1 MFVSKVKLYKFRNL
15 ADQQVEL
22 SEGPVYISGLNGNG
36 KTNLIEA
43 VYLLTGSRSF
53 RTNSTT
59 ELLRFGERE
68 CSVFGTV
75 TQASG
80 TEELGL
86 VFTASGRTG
95 SLNGEA
101 LDSITELLG
110 RLRAVSFSPADLSL
124 VKGAPAGRRKFLDR
138 HMVDLQPGYLKTLL
152 GYQRAL
158 ANKSA
163 LLKQQNT
170 TYPQLKVWNELLAEH
185 GGKVV
190 DNRRNFIESLSDK
203 SASFHSEYAPSDG
216 PLTLELESAMT
227 EEGQGARDSR
237 DQLLEQLE
245 RAAPREI
252 AMRSPVVGPHRD
264 DIKISI
270 SGVDCR
276 SYASQG
282 QTRSVVLSMKLGVIE
297 LIESQNGEAP
307 VILLDD
313 VDSELDA
320 GRSERLFAALL
331 RKPRQLIITG
341 TTSPPEQLGRH
352 SALQLLRV
360 KKGIV
365 GPA

>member
-101 LDSITELLG
+101 
-110 RLRAVSFSPADLSL
+110 
-124 VKGAPAGRRKFLDR
+124 
-138 HMVDLQPGYLKTLL
+138 
-152 GYQRAL
+152 
-158 ANKSA
+158 
-163 LLKQQNT
+163 
-170 TYPQLKVWNELLAEH
+170 
-185 GGKVV
+185 
-190 DNRRNFIESLSDK
+190 
-203 SASFHSEYAPSDG
+203 
-216 PLTLELESAMT
+216 
-227 EEGQGARDSR
+227 
-237 DQLLEQLE
+237 
-245 RAAPREI
+245 
-252 AMRSPVVGPHRD
+252 
-264 DIKISI
+264 
-270 SGVDCR
+270 
-276 SYASQG
+276 
-282 QTRSVVLSMKLGVIE
+282 
-297 LIESQNGEAP
+297 P

-352 SALQLLRV
+352 AALQLLRV
-360 KKGIV
+360 EKGIV